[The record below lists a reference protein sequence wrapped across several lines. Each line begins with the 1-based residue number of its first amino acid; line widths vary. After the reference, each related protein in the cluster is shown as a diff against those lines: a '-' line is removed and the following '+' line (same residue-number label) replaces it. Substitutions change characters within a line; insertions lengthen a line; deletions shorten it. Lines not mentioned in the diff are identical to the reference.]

1 MILPETRFL
10 WLATATLLPAAL
22 LAVLAPGFAG
32 LLPLAFLVL
41 TALALVEIVLLGRQ
55 VATVSVAA
63 DDTVR
68 FSCGR
73 EASVAL
79 HLAQPEGTQRRI
91 LLGLALPE
99 GMSSSQ
105 PFWQGELRQAYGTL
119 QWPLSAER
127 RGHYALGPVYL
138 RHYSPL
144 RLWTRQVVCPIK
156 AQAAVYPNLAA
167 ERKALAAL
175 FLNRSATGMH
185 LLRQV
190 GQGREFE
197 KVREY
202 LPGDCLG
209 DIHWKATAKRRH
221 LVTKEFQ
228 LEKTQRVFVC
238 VDTSRL
244 SARRGDEE
252 AVPLLERFVG
262 AALTLAQVAERQ
274 GDQCGL
280 APFSDQMQSLVRF
293 GAGRGHFGALRD
305 AVYRLTTSDVSPD
318 FRELAASLGLHLR
331 RRSLIMVLT
340 SLDDPAVADD
350 FIEHFTPL
358 ASRHLVV
365 VAMARPEAAR
375 PLYSGP
381 EVNSA
386 DALYQRLGGQMVWN
400 SLQELTSQLRRKNI
414 GFALVERDRL
424 ALELVS
430 HYLDIKRRQVL

>member
-22 LAVLAPGFAG
+22 LSALAPDFGG
-32 LLPLAFLVL
+32 LLPLA
-41 TALALVEIVLLGRQ
+41 IVLLVVLSLIEIGLLSRQ
-55 VATVSVAA
+55 VATVTVSA

-73 EASVAL
+73 EASVDL
-79 HLAQPEGTQRRI
+79 YLLQPEGQRRRV

-99 GMSSSQ
+99 GLSTSQ
-105 PFWQGELRQAYGTL
+105 PFWQGELQQVRGKL
-119 QWPLSAER
+119 PWPLSAER

-144 RLWTRQVVCPIK
+144 RLWTRQVICPIN

-202 LPGDCLG
+202 LPGDYLG

-238 VDTSRL
+238 VDASRL
-244 SARRGDEE
+244 SARRGEEE

-262 AALTLAQVAERQ
+262 AALTLAQVAEQQ

-280 APFSDQMQSLVRF
+280 AAFSDQLQSLVRF
-293 GAGRGHFGALRD
+293 GSGRGHFGVLRD
-305 AVYRLTTSDVSPD
+305 AVYRLKTSDVSPD

-365 VAMARPEAAR
+365 VATARPEAAR
-375 PLYSGP
+375 PLYSGS
-381 EVNSA
+381 EVASA
-386 DALYQRLGGQMVWN
+386 EALYQRLGGQMVWN
-400 SLQELTSQLRRKNI
+400 SLQELTSRLRRKNI